1 MDKYYTVEQ
10 VSDLLSMHPKTIQR
24 YIREGKLQAKKVGKG
39 WRITGHDLS
48 VFTEGA
54 DVVDTD
60 IGKPIEDKI
69 TMSAV
74 IDIKAS
80 CHEESIRI
88 TNMLTGALNSKQA
101 NIQRSTM
108 HIQYIEYEKTLR
120 ITLWG
125 GIDFVQK
132 MLNIISIVVKQ
143 NDSPTL

>member
-54 DVVDTD
+54 DVVDAD
-60 IGKPIEDKI
+60 IGKHTEDKI

-108 HIQYIEYEKTLR
+108 HTQYIEYEKTLR

>member
-1 MDKYYTVEQ
+1 MEKYYTVEQ

-54 DVVDTD
+54 DVVDAD
-60 IGKPIEDKI
+60 IGKHTEDKI

-108 HIQYIEYEKTLR
+108 HTQYIEYEKTLR

>member
-1 MDKYYTVEQ
+1 MEKYYTVEQ

-108 HIQYIEYEKTLR
+108 HTQYIEYEKTLR